1 MSICKTKALY
11 FEWIPYQNEAK
22 RIGWDNTDSL
32 GEDRLAYNFYTDDEE
47 ASETNSNTYR
57 IQMSSGSRWKNA
69 CIKSLKFR
77 RQIKNGTFFA
87 SRTTR
92 DIVSDNVDIA
102 AIDYDK
108 GYVAGATS
116 KCKNVQIL
124 KCISLKTVRR

>member
-1 MSICKTKALY
+1 M
-11 FEWIPYQNEAK
+11 
-22 RIGWDNTDSL
+22 

-108 GYVAGATS
+108 GYVAVATS

-124 KCISLKTVRR
+124 KCISLKTVRQYTLSIRNIK

>member
-1 MSICKTKALY
+1 MSISKAKTIY

-22 RIGWDNTDSL
+22 RIGWDKSDSL
-32 GEDRLAYNFYTDDEE
+32 GEDKFAYNFYTDDEE
-47 ASETNSNTYR
+47 ASEPNSNTDGR
-57 IQMSSGSRWKNA
+57 QQSSGSRWKNA

-77 RQIKNGTFFA
+77 RQLKNGTFFA

-108 GYVAGATS
+108 GYVAVATS
-116 KCKNVQIL
+116 KCKNL
-124 KCISLKTVRR
+124 GKF